1 MMTDCIHYRLQYPYA
16 LGSGERLTQVS
27 LNRLKVS
34 DIKAVRRLS
43 ENVND
48 WDSLLIARMTGLIPE
63 DIDNMDLVDYQQL
76 QGHFRQF
83 AGLDALAEGA
93 ASGTGAVGEM
103 VPLAAQ

>member
-1 MMTDCIHYRLQYPYA
+1 MTESLHYSLQYPYA
-16 LGSGERLTQVS
+16 LGSGEM
-27 LNRLKVS
+27 LNRVTLSRLKVS

-76 QGHFRQF
+76 QSHFRQF
-83 AGLDALAEGA
+83 AGLDAVAEGA
-93 ASGTGAVGEM
+93 ASGAGPVGEM
-103 VPLAAQ
+103 VPLAAE

>member
-1 MMTDCIHYRLQYPYA
+1 MTEPLHYSLQYPYA
-16 LGSGERLTQVS
+16 LGSGEM
-27 LNRLKVS
+27 LNRVTLSRLKVS

-43 ENVND
+43 ENAND

-103 VPLAAQ
+103 VPLAAE

>member
-1 MMTDCIHYRLQYPYA
+1 MTEPLHYSLQYPYA
-16 LGSGERLTQVS
+16 LGSGEMLTRVTLS
-27 LNRLKVS
+27 RLKVS

-76 QGHFRQF
+76 QSHFRQF
-83 AGLDALAEGA
+83 AGLDAVAEGA
-93 ASGTGAVGEM
+93 ASGAGPVGEM
-103 VPLAAQ
+103 VSLAAE